1 MAASRRAS
9 TPSRPVRSARR
20 RVQSYHEATTSESS
34 ADEQLDPPSRS
45 RPRRQQVSADTAAA
59 ERPRRSTRA
68 PASYREPSTDE
79 DLDRVISRFPE
90 VLANGAAQQPDHRS
104 SPRKSRPGNNSPSKK
119 TKISTQDSPRKRRRV
134 EPQMPEESITAPS
147 GPIPPWTTLPYHILF
162 NIFHLA
168 SYPLVDY
175 REAVALPSGKWLVDI
190 ALLCRAFAEPALAAL
205 YHTPVL
211 IPPRKAH
218 RIVQL
223 LSQPQESLAINY
235 ASKVQELLVDVRL
248 VLAYK
253 SGPSLGYFDL
263 SKLIEKV
270 PHIKTLRLYHR
281 HDGVAPLLLA
291 THTPRWTYRDS
302 IFDTLKRCNVRLH
315 TFDWN
320 ARFMDPSNLVVM
332 MQNRHREAP
341 FRGLRDLKLFQIPS
355 DERVAENDQEVEEL
369 IETKLAVALRELPE
383 LRRLSFTDCAVV
395 NEVLLPRL
403 PTTLTSLT
411 IDNCDELTSET
422 FAPFLASHGSHLREL
437 VLKHNRHLNLSF
449 IVGLAESCPNL
460 ERLSV
465 DFIMHNW
472 PPYYNG
478 TPHFNHLLKPGEVPT
493 WPKTLQAIE
502 MLQLRN
508 WDKAKAAAFFSSLVD
523 SAPDLKDLRRIV
535 ISATVQMG
543 WQDRASFR
551 KRWIRKIERMF
562 LRKDEPPKSTAA
574 EAGPADGVASMPVK
588 RQSARIAQQ
597 RLSGMD
603 GDSDESKTPSG
614 ATTNT
619 ETEVSD
625 VEDIKDTY
633 VQGMCDVVQLRIDNL
648 RPADMQFKED
658 DFIDSEVSGDEEW
671 NGQDSEPDDSYAW

>member
-1 MAASRRAS
+1 M
-9 TPSRPVRSARR
+9 
-20 RVQSYHEATTSESS
+20 SE
-34 ADEQLDPPSRS
+34 
-45 RPRRQQVSADTAAA
+45 
-59 ERPRRSTRA
+59 
-68 PASYREPSTDE
+68 EPT
-79 DLDRVISRFPE
+79 
-90 VLANGAAQQPDHRS
+90 
-104 SPRKSRPGNNSPSKK
+104 
-119 TKISTQDSPRKRRRV
+119 
-134 EPQMPEESITAPS
+134 TAPS

-162 NIFHLA
+162 NIFLFA

-175 REAVALPSGKWLVDI
+175 REAIALPSGKWLVDI

-211 IPPRKAH
+211 IPAKKAH

-235 ASKVQELLVDVRL
+235 ASKVRELLVDVRY

-253 SGPSLGYFDL
+253 SGPGYFDL

-281 HDGVAPLLLA
+281 LDGVAPLMSS
-291 THTPRWTYRDS
+291 TQTPRWTYRDS

-332 MQNRHREAP
+332 MQIRHREAP
-341 FRGLRDLKLFQIPS
+341 FRGLRDVKLFQIPS
-355 DERVAENDQEVEEL
+355 DERVAENDQELEEL
-369 IETKLAVALRELPE
+369 TETKLAAALRELPE

-403 PTTLTSLT
+403 PTNLTSLT
-411 IDNCDELTSET
+411 IDNCDELTSQS

-460 ERLSV
+460 ERLLV

-478 TPHFNHLLKPGEVPT
+478 TPHFDQLLRPGEVPT
-493 WPKTLQAIE
+493 WPKALQVIE

-508 WDKAKAAAFFSSLVD
+508 WDKARAAAFFSSLVD

-535 ISATVQMG
+535 ISATVQMS

-551 KRWIRKIERMF
+551 KRWIRKIERTF
-562 LRKDEPPKSTAA
+562 LRKYELPKSTAV
-574 EAGPADGVASMPVK
+574 EAAPADDVASMPVK

-603 GDSDESKTPSG
+603 GDSDASKTPSG

-619 ETEVSD
+619 DTEDSD
-625 VEDIKDTY
+625 VDDTEDMY

-648 RPADMQFKED
+648 RPADMQFNED
-658 DFIDSEVSGDEEW
+658 DFLDSELSGDEEW
-671 NGQDSEPDDSYAW
+671 NGEDPEPDDSYAW